1 MAIKRF
7 VGVIRKGLRVVHDKR
22 TAILFFLALSITG
35 FLHSYNMFHYPYFEA
50 DEGTYLSQA
59 FAVREQGE
67 LSLYV
72 YWYDHP
78 PFGWIFISSFIDLVG
93 DWNVFGSALNT
104 GRVMMLTLHLIQV
117 SLLFFIVRRVSRSPW
132 LAFLAVLL
140 YSASPLA
147 VYFQRRVL
155 LDNMMLTWVMLSVAL
170 LFLKETKLR
179 HILMS
184 GVFYGLAVVTKVTSV
199 MFGPALLYLL
209 LTAKWEIHKG
219 FRSLGWLLVSGSIV
233 STWIIY
239 AFIKTELFP
248 APNGER
254 VSLIGALSYQASR
267 GTGAHFWEAT
277 SSFRDNLSTWLILD
291 STYMY
296 ILSFALLSA
305 FVLVFVSKTYR
316 FFALCTLLYT
326 FFLIRGGV
334 VIGFYILP
342 LLPFAVISIIGLLDY
357 LKQKI
362 ALHIPKYSPVISAL
376 VFGLVVGAFTYHYIP
391 KVTKYLTVDE
401 TTNQI
406 ESIRWVKR
414 NIPEDV
420 NMMVDIYGMTE
431 LLDPGF
437 ENDKVFKNADWY
449 FKIAKD
455 PAIRYDK
462 YRDDWRNLD
471 YIFISHEMIY
481 QSSLHKLPVVYD
493 AIRNSVP
500 VMVWD
505 NNSTSFI
512 DVQNFR
518 STNGDWT
525 ALYRVNSNTRTQLKY
540 AWSYYRDNFLESYG
554 QVVDPQTG
562 LTTSEGQSYA
572 MLRAALMND
581 RDSFK
586 GIWLWTQH
594 HLQHRV
600 DDKLLSWS
608 FKDGKQLDAANASD
622 ADLDIALALIF
633 AFKIFDEPAY
643 LEDAKVIMR
652 DIWRQSV
659 VEINGHYYLLSAEKT
674 HTDRGAV
681 YMINPSY
688 FSPAHYRIFAE
699 VDSEYGD
706 RWLKLA
712 DDTYWLLDRISARSG
727 GVGLAPN
734 WLALDQKT
742 GQLHDASAYIDK
754 RNADDF
760 GYDAFRLFWR
770 VGLDVEWYNSEDGK
784 EYLERIGEHFAKEW
798 KNRGTLSDL
807 YNTDGTRLQSNPN
820 LSVASG
826 ILTAVEIASDS
837 QTSSDIYNKVFV
849 TKAEI
854 LEEKEYVYW
863 GDPNNYYDSNWVW
876 FGLALFN
883 DNLPNL
889 WHLYGGE

>member
-1 MAIKRF
+1 MAIKRL
-7 VGVIRKGLRVVHDKR
+7 VGIMRKGIKFLHEQR
-22 TAILFFLALSITG
+22 TGILFLLALCLAG
-35 FLHSYNMFHYPYFEA
+35 FLHSYNMFHYPYYES

-59 FAVREQGE
+59 FAVRELGE

-78 PFGWIFISSFIDLVG
+78 PFGWIFISSFFDLIG
-93 DWNVFGSALNT
+93 DWNVFGSALSS
-104 GRVMMLTLHLIQV
+104 GRVMMLFLHLVQV

-132 LAFLAVLL
+132 LAFLSVVLFT
-140 YSASPLA
+140 ASPLA

-155 LDNMMLTWVMLSVAL
+155 LDNMMTTWVMLSVAM

-199 MFGPALLYLL
+199 MFGPAILFWL

-233 STWIIY
+233 STWVIY
-239 AFIKTELFP
+239 ALIKTELFP
-248 APNGER
+248 APDGER

-267 GTGAHFWEAT
+267 GTGAHFWQAG
-277 SSFRDNLSTWLILD
+277 SSFQDNLATWIILD
-291 STYMY
+291 STYVY
-296 ILSFALLSA
+296 IIGLAILSAL
-305 FVLVFVSKTYR
+305 FLVFVSKTYR

-326 FFLIRGGV
+326 FFLVRGGV

-357 LKQKI
+357 LNQKLQKRTKQAPLI
-362 ALHIPKYSPVISAL
+362 AAL
-376 VFGLVVGAFTYHYIP
+376 TFGLIVGAFFYHYIP

-406 ESIRWVKR
+406 ESIRWIKQ
-414 NIPEDV
+414 NLPEDAKI
-420 NMMVDIYGMTE
+420 MIDIYGMTE

-437 ENDKVFKNADWY
+437 ENEKVFRNVDWY

-455 PAIRYDK
+455 PEIRFDK

-500 VMVWD
+500 VVVFD
-505 NNSTSFI
+505 DNSTSFI
-512 DVQNFR
+512 DVQNFK

-525 ALYRVNSNTRTQLKY
+525 AIYRVNSNTRTQLKY
-540 AWSYYRDNFLESYG
+540 AWNYYRDNFIESYG
-554 QVVDPQTG
+554 QVIDPETKM
-562 LTTSEGQSYA
+562 TTSEGQSYA

-581 RDSFK
+581 RESFK
-586 GIWLWTQH
+586 GAWLWTQH
-594 HLQHRV
+594 QLQHRI

-608 FKDGKQLDAANASD
+608 YKDGKQLDAANASD

-633 AFKIFDEPAY
+633 ASKIFDEPAY
-643 LEDAKVIMR
+643 LEDARLIMR

-659 VEINGHYYLLSAEKT
+659 VEINGRNYLLSAEKSL
-674 HTDRGAV
+674 TDHGGV

-699 VDSEYGD
+699 VDPEYKD
-706 RWLKLA
+706 RWIKLTN
-712 DDTYWLLDRISARSG
+712 DTYYTLDRISAWNG
-727 GVGLAPN
+727 GVGLPPN
-734 WLALDQKT
+734 WIALDKKS
-742 GQLHDASAYIDK
+742 GQFSLASNYINN
-754 RNADDF
+754 RNADNF

-770 VGLDVEWYNSEDGK
+770 VGLDVNWYDSEDGK
-784 EYLERIGEHFAKEW
+784 EYLSKIGEHFASEW
-798 KNRGTLSDL
+798 KNRQTFSDV
-807 YNTDGTRLQSNPN
+807 YTPEGGRLQNN
-820 LSVASG
+820 LNLAITSG
-826 ILTAVEIASDS
+826 ILNAVEVSGDAE
-837 QTSSDIYNKVFV
+837 TASDIYNTVFV
-849 TKAEI
+849 DKAEI
-854 LEEKEYVYW
+854 QEEKEYVFW
-863 GDPNNYYDSNWVW
+863 GDPNNYYNSNWVW
-876 FGLALFN
+876 FDLALFN
-883 DNLPNL
+883 DNLPNM
-889 WHLYGGE
+889 WHLYGKE